1 MRESTPLRKVKIKM
15 NHIKS
20 WVPSGDS
27 DGLVGSV
34 LLQIP
39 TCRDNVSRGVSV
51 TRSLVLRQ
59 ILQSVVCPFS
69 VGHCVGCPSSVYRFC
84 LPHWYLQILL
94 KRHKHHLILKVNLLE
109 PLSYGCI
116 GKSMFYSHPLLCIQS
131 SLYIHYIQ
139 MKL

>member
-1 MRESTPLRKVKIKM
+1 MRDSTPLRKVKIKM
-15 NHIKS
+15 NHTKS

-27 DGLVGSV
+27 DGLVCSV
-34 LLQIP
+34 LLLTPVVILFF
-39 TCRDNVSRGVSV
+39 RGVRD
-51 TRSLVLRQ
+51 TRSLDLRVDFVDSC
-59 ILQSVVCPFS
+59 LSFFCWLSLF
-69 VGHCVGCPSSVYRFC
+69 VYRFC

-116 GKSMFYSHPLLCIQS
+116 EKSMFYSNPLLCIQS

>member
-1 MRESTPLRKVKIKM
+1 MRDSTPLRKVKIKM
-15 NHIKS
+15 NHTKT

-27 DGLVGSV
+27 DGLVCSV
-34 LLQIP
+34 LLLTP
-39 TCRDNVSRGVSV
+39 V
-51 TRSLVLRQ
+51 VLLFLEGFVILDLQFYVQ
-59 ILQSVVCPFS
+59 ILWTVVCPFS

-109 PLSYGCI
+109 PLSYDCI
-116 GKSMFYSHPLLCIQS
+116 EKSMFYSNPLLCIQS
-131 SLYIHYIQ
+131 ELYIHYIQ

>member
-1 MRESTPLRKVKIKM
+1 MRDSTPLRKVKIKM
-15 NHIKS
+15 NHTKT

-27 DGLVGSV
+27 DGLVCSV
-34 LLQIP
+34 LLLTPVVILFF
-39 TCRDNVSRGVSV
+39 RGVRD
-51 TRSLVLRQ
+51 TRSLDLRVDFVDSC
-59 ILQSVVCPFS
+59 LSFFYWLS
-69 VGHCVGCPSSVYRFC
+69 LFVYRFC

-116 GKSMFYSHPLLCIQS
+116 EKSMFYSNPLLCIQS